1 MIPKGWKCDFGI
13 RLYGI
18 STIDFRVIG
27 LLISLIISMYPNFLV
42 IYILTK
48 LLIVH
53 MVLTGVIHGTNL
65 CLILFC
71 HLNYYVLFMLPIN
84 CSVYLSTNILLVYSV
99 VFLLFTC
106 RWVTQFL
113 LGKTEI
119 QLRSS
124 IS

>member
-27 LLISLIISMYPNFLV
+27 LLISRIISMYPNFLV

-65 CLILFC
+65 CLVLFC

-84 CSVYLSTNILLVYSV
+84 CSVYLSTDILLVYSV

-113 LGKTEI
+113 LGKTET